1 MKSNQLLRLSVV
13 AAVLF
18 TLSVPS
24 LLAQSAGTGALTG
37 TVTDPSNAVVP
48 NVAVTVTNTETGQVR
63 STTTGADG
71 AYRFSLLTPG
81 TYRVKFSATGFKV
94 AEIASVKVNVTETP
108 VLDRSLEVG
117 QQAEAIEVQA
127 EAAAL
132 QTADSTLGRVVDG
145 ATISNQ
151 PLATRNF
158 TALMGLEAGAAG
170 SIGNATNLGKATADV
185 AVNGGGL
192 DQNNIQMDG
201 ATIVNAFGAGN
212 NADSGIYVGVPIP
225 NPDAIQE
232 FKVQTSTFDAS
243 YGRNPGANVN
253 IVTRSGT
260 NTIHGSLFE
269 FFRNEK
275 LNANSFFY
283 NRDNPA
289 SQTQKQV
296 LKQNQFGGTAGGAIK
311 KDKLFFFGSYQGTRQ
326 RNGYQ
331 GGSASPVLPPIPA
344 GDRSA
349 PGFQAALGA
358 AMCPANHP
366 GNAAY
371 MTGFGIIGSATQV
384 ACDGS
389 NINPV
394 ALKILQVK
402 LPSGAY

>member
-1 MKSNQLLRLSVV
+1 MASRHSCLTWFSL
-13 AAVLF
+13 AVLCVSTPF
-18 TLSVPS
+18 VQ
-24 LLAQSAGTGALTG
+24 AQSAGTGALTG
-37 TVTDPSNAVVP
+37 TVTDPTGAVVP
-48 NVAVTVTNTETGQVR
+48 NVAVTITNPQTGLAR
-63 STTTGADG
+63 SANTGGDG
-71 AYRFSLLTPG
+71 SYRFSLLPPG
-81 TYRVKFSATGFKV
+81 TYRVKFSAPGFKV
-94 AEIASVKVNVTETP
+94 SEVPAVTVNVTETP
-108 VLDRSLEVG
+108 VLDRALEVG

-158 TALMGLEAGAAG
+158 TSLMGLEAGAAG
-170 SIGNATNLGKATADV
+170 GVGNATALGKATVDV
-185 AVNGGGL
+185 SVNGGGL

-201 ATIVNAFGAGN
+201 ATIVNSFGAGN

-225 NPDAIQE
+225 NPDAIEE

-260 NTIHGSLFE
+260 NQLHGSLFE
-269 FFRNEK
+269 FFRNEA

-289 SQTQKQV
+289 SATKRQI
-296 LKQNQFGGTAGGAIK
+296 LRENQFGGTAGGAIK

-326 RNGYQ
+326 RNGIAA
-331 GGSASPVLPPIPA
+331 GGSVAPILPPIPA

-366 GNAAY
+366 GNPAY
-371 MTGFGIIGSATQV
+371 VTGFNIRCRWRAMAPTSA
-384 ACDGS
+384 
-389 NINPV
+389 P
-394 ALKILQVK
+394 
-402 LPSGAY
+402 